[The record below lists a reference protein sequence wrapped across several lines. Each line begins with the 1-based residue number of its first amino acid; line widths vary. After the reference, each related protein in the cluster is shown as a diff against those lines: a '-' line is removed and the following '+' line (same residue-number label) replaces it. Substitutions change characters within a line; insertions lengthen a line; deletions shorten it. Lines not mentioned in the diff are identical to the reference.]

1 MDSIKFNAG
10 TILDITVEE
19 FNDILVDCV
28 QDVKGKRIV
37 KLDLRHIHDRPAD
50 FFIIATGDSNVQVRS
65 IGENIRSRVK
75 EELGLI
81 PNHVEGTQ
89 KSTWV
94 LVDYFDV
101 VIHIFYK
108 ETREF
113 YELENLW
120 SDAIVTEY
128 EDLS

>member
-1 MDSIKFNAG
+1 
-10 TILDITVEE
+10 
-19 FNDILVDCV
+19 
-28 QDVKGKRIV
+28 
-37 KLDLRHIHDRPAD
+37 
-50 FFIIATGDSNVQVRS
+50 
-65 IGENIRSRVK
+65 
-75 EELGLI
+75 LI

>member
-10 TILDITVEE
+10 TILDITVDE
-19 FNDILVDCV
+19 FNDMLVDCV
-28 QDVKGKRIV
+28 QDVKGKSIV

-50 FFIIATGDSNVQVRS
+50 FFIIATGESNVQVRS
-65 IGENIRSRVK
+65 IAENIRKRVK
-75 EELGLI
+75 DELGLI
-81 PNHVEGTQ
+81 PNHVEGTS

-101 VIHIFYK
+101 VIHVFYK
-108 ETREF
+108 ETRDF

-120 SDAIVTEY
+120 SDAKVTMY